1 MGKYLVLRESTPELI
16 EDAMNEKIEKG
27 YELSQFVVKSEP
39 LEMYVAV
46 MELKKPQKP
55 QRFYLEP
62 MVG

>member
-1 MGKYLVLRESTPELI
+1 MAKYVVIREVTAELI
-16 EDAMNEKIEKG
+16 EDKMNDYFEKG
-27 YELSQFVVKSEP
+27 YELSQFVFKSAP